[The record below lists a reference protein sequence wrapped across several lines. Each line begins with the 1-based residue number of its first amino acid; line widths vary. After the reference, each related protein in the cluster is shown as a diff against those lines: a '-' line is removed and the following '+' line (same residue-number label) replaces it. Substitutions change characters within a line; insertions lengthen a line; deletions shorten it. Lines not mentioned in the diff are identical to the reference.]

1 MRDNFDLFT
10 RIKEMRSLTPGLQYL
25 TNLKTSDKPI
35 VLQAIELSQRY
46 DILWFDTPIPN
57 ATASM
62 NDGYGCVAIRL
73 GPNGLCDASS
83 FWRAYDKISAL
94 AK

>member
-57 ATASM
+57 KTASV
-62 NDGYGCVAIRL
+62 NQGYGCIAIKL
-73 GPNGLCDASS
+73 GLDGRCDASS
-83 FWRAYDKISAL
+83 FWEAYRKIEAL